1 MMIRVAIAASLFLVT
16 LHVGSTAALAQ
27 APGLIERGA
36 KVYAAERCS
45 TCHSVAGKG
54 NTRGA
59 LDKVGTTLSTDEI
72 RQWIVAAPEM
82 TEKAKATRKPLM
94 KAYPNLSKDDLE
106 ALVAYLQSLKG

>member
-1 MMIRVAIAASLFLVT
+1 MIRLASMVAAIVLA
-16 LHVGSTAALAQ
+16 LHIGSTAAFAQ

-45 TCHSVAGKG
+45 TCHSIAGKG

-59 LDKVGTTLSTDEI
+59 LDKVGATLSADEI

-94 KAYPNLSKDDLE
+94 KAYPNLPKDDLE

>member
-1 MMIRVAIAASLFLVT
+1 MIRAAIVASVFAVILLVC
-16 LHVGSTAALAQ
+16 STTARAQ

-36 KVYAAERCS
+36 KVYASERCS

-59 LDKVGTTLSTDEI
+59 LDKVGTKLSADEI